1 MTQRGLMVGS
11 AHWVI
16 QVLHL
21 LVGLIAMGIGDNL
34 ARRIKGATAVTAAA

>member
-1 MTQRGLMVGS
+1 MVGS

-34 ARRIKGATAVTAAA
+34 ARRIKGTTAAEPASA